1 MPDLLGGHPT
11 TFPERSGAV
20 QPQAAEI
27 AKMFTTPEPAR
38 RGPVPVWLVTVISA
52 LVFVVAGVG
61 GLLAYRFW
69 SRSSQPVTPS
79 TKVESPIA
87 APAQAAGSAVQRLLL
102 ENLEVT
108 GLRLTEDSQ
117 KKMQVRFVVVNHSPA
132 PLNDVAGTVTLR
144 PLTSQP
150 GGGVVGV
157 FAFRIPELGPYESRE
172 MQAPLEAKMR
182 VYELPDWQ
190 FMRADLLL
198 TSPMQPLFI
207 CSADYTIYTLSIAL
221 RPASKATSIFAAK
234 KFLSPPPNSAS

>member
-1 MPDLLGGHPT
+1 MFTWICPKCGREVPPAYTECPTCSGGTPT
-11 TFPERSGAV
+11 TFPERRGAV
-20 QPQAAEI
+20 QPAAAEI
-27 AKMFTTPEPAR
+27 AKMFSTPEPAR

-61 GLLAYRFW
+61 GLLAYRFL
-69 SRSSQPVTPS
+69 SRPSQPAAPS
-79 TKVESPIA
+79 AKVESPLA
-87 APAQAAGSAVQRLLL
+87 APAQGAGSAVQRLLL

-108 GLRLTEDSQ
+108 GLRLTENSQ

-144 PLTSQP
+144 PITSQP

-190 FMRADLLL
+190 FMRADLQL
-198 TSPMQPLFI
+198 TSP
-207 CSADYTIYTLSIAL
+207 
-221 RPASKATSIFAAK
+221 K
-234 KFLSPPPNSAS
+234 